1 MRIYSHSHECWL
13 SWHVHCSG
21 RTVWGRLR
29 RKRGFRSNHPSCP
42 PPPLSRFLSL
52 LQSFTCAWWRWCHHP
67 SLFLSPTFFLCIFW
81 ISLDMVPLAANDR
94 LEESKQSS
102 RFFFSFLDWIPLFHS
117 FWLNFLESFKELEFL
132 LHILDVCVSVCV
144 CVCVCV
150 WLLWGRGWCLIMAH
164 AASQIKKNKEVDV
177 NALED
182 EKERKKKS
190 RKHSKD
196 QKKKVH
202 VLTYML
208 LEGEWWGFTTSR
220 LLLLLSSACVC
231 MC

>member
-81 ISLDMVPLAANDR
+81 TSLDMVPLAANDR
-94 LEESKQSS
+94 LEESKRSS
-102 RFFFSFLDWIPLFHS
+102 RFLFLFWTESLSSTLSGWIFGNLLRNWNFCCI
-117 FWLNFLESFKELEFL
+117 FWTF
-132 LHILDVCVSVCV
+132 VCV
-144 CVCVCV
+144 CVCVC
-150 WLLWGRGWCLIMAH
+150 GCCG
-164 AASQIKKNKEVDV
+164 DV
-177 NALED
+177 AD
-182 EKERKKKS
+182 A
-190 RKHSKD
+190 
-196 QKKKVH
+196 
-202 VLTYML
+202 
-208 LEGEWWGFTTSR
+208 W
-220 LLLLLSSACVC
+220 
-231 MC
+231 